1 MKNGKVKVY
10 STFFHAGPAMRFHS
24 AIIVTAPKANRL
36 NVMPRTVSIR
46 IRPSM
51 RITRYVMYAGCA
63 KLVTHRS
70 TASSSEP
77 MVTRLH
83 GATVISIS

>member
-1 MKNGKVKVY
+1 MK
-10 STFFHAGPAMRFHS
+10 AMEE
-24 AIIVTAPKANRL
+24 T
-36 NVMPRTVSIR
+36 IR
-46 IRPSM
+46 IGSRASRLAVIQSELVM
-51 RITRYVMYAGCA
+51 AMYAGCA